1 MNRARFSCVVLSAA
15 LVFAPSLFAFQTRPA
30 VVHSLGVTSMMAHQ
44 QAAAATNQAAVQAV
58 PHEALRPMPKPNFNI
73 LATRP
78 VLTTSTTSVTT
89 FPVVRADSAER
100 GFSGINTEDSND
112 GNGGGTAGIVSPPDQ
127 GLGGNDTQLLEAV
140 NVSLRVFSTG
150 GTPLTDNIGM
160 AEFFGVPPTNPD
172 GSANRLSDPRVFF
185 DPVTRRFFMSIL
197 EFQTSK
203 AGFVGSENLLAVSQ
217 TSNALGNYFLYS
229 IEACP
234 PNGDGTFLPCL
245 ADQPLIGVNQDGF
258 YFQNNIFSQ
267 QGTGLAGELI
277 ALNIEA
283 LINNTT
289 VTGVEFFLPDF
300 SVQPALPAQGQ
311 VTTQNN
317 GTEYFI
323 TSEDNGPPTF
333 GTTLRI
339 YALVNTESLETGGTP
354 TLLTSAPNDFPS
366 EFYSNPVPANQKAG
380 SYPLGQ
386 HFGDPEETLNADDD
400 RPQQVYYA
408 GGRLYT
414 TLDTQLPS
422 DTVERDGAAWFVIQ
436 PHATDTSVTAEVV
449 HQGYIGIAHG
459 SVLYPAFSATNS
471 GSGIIGFSFSG
482 TNFFPSAGYVHYE
495 NGAIGT
501 QVHTAGLGQNAQDD
515 FSGYPQFGGNGAAR
529 WGDYSAAFASPAGH
543 LWFAGEYIPNELLH
557 PRTQFTDWGTFVA
570 KVK

>member
-15 LVFAPSLFAFQTRPA
+15 LFFAPSLFAFQTRSA
-30 VVHSLGVTSMMAHQ
+30 VVHSLGVTSMTAHQ
-44 QAAAATNQAAVQAV
+44 HAAAINQAGVQGV

-73 LATRP
+73 LGTRP
-78 VLTTSTTSVTT
+78 ALTAATTSAIT
-89 FPVVRADSAER
+89 FPVVGADSTER

-127 GLGGNDTQLLEAV
+127 GLGGNETQLLEAV
-140 NVSLRVFSTG
+140 NVSLRVFSNSG
-150 GTPLTDNIGM
+150 KPLTDNIGM

-172 GSANRLSDPRVFF
+172 GSSNRLSDPRVFF

-197 EFQTSK
+197 EFQTSS

-217 TSNALGNYFLYS
+217 SSNALGNYFLYS

-234 PNGDGTFLPCL
+234 PTGQGTFLPCL

-267 QGTGLAGELI
+267 QGRGLAGELI

-289 VTGVEFFLPDF
+289 VTGVEYFLPDF
-300 SVQPALPAQGQ
+300 SVQPALPAPGQ
-311 VTTQNN
+311 ITTQHN

-323 TSEDNGPPTF
+323 TSEDNGPPSF

-339 YALVNTESLETGGTP
+339 YALVNTESLESGGVP
-354 TLLTSAPNDFPS
+354 TLLSSAPNDFPS

-386 HFGDPEETLNADDD
+386 HFGDPEEFLNPDDD

-436 PHATDTSVTAEVV
+436 PQATDTSVTAEIV
-449 HQGYIGIAHG
+449 HQGYIGIANG

-501 QVHTAGLGQNAQDD
+501 QVHTAALGQNAQDD
-515 FSGYPQFGGNGAAR
+515 FSGYPQFGGNGVAR
-529 WGDYSAAFASPAGH
+529 WGDYSAAFVSPFGH
-543 LWFAGEYIPNELLH
+543 LWFAAEYIPNELLH
-557 PRTQFTDWGTFVA
+557 PRTQFTDWGTFVS

>member
-1 MNRARFSCVVLSAA
+1 VLSVA
-15 LVFAPSLFAFQTRPA
+15 LFFAPSLFAFQTQPA
-30 VVHSLGVTSMMAHQ
+30 VVHSLGVTSMTAHQ
-44 QAAAATNQAAVQAV
+44 HAAAINQAGVQGM
-58 PHEALRPMPKPNFNI
+58 PQEALRPMPKPNFGL

-78 VLTTSTTSVTT
+78 VITATTTAVTT
-89 FPVVRADSAER
+89 FPVVGADSSER

-127 GLGGNDTQLLEAV
+127 GLGGTDTQILEAV
-140 NVSLRVFSTG
+140 NLSLRVFSPS

-160 AEFFGVPPTNPD
+160 AEFFGVPPTNTD

-185 DPVTRRFFMSIL
+185 DPVTKRFFMSIL

-234 PNGDGTFLPCL
+234 PTGEGTFLPCL

-267 QGTGLAGELI
+267 TGNGLAGELI

-289 VTGVEFFLPDF
+289 VTGAEYFLPDF
-300 SVQPALPAQGQ
+300 SVQPALPAPGQ
-311 VTTQNN
+311 ITTQHN

-323 TSEDNGPPTF
+323 TSEDNGPPSF

-339 YALVNTESLETGGTP
+339 YALVNTEALETGGIP
-354 TLLTSAPNDFPS
+354 TLLTSAPTDFPS

-380 SYPLGQ
+380 PYPLGQ
-386 HFGDPEETLNADDD
+386 HFGDPEEFLNADDD
-400 RPQQVYYA
+400 RQQQVYYA

-414 TLDTQLPS
+414 ALDTKLPNE
-422 DTVERDGAAWFVIQ
+422 DQDGIAWFVIQ
-436 PHATDTSVTAEVV
+436 PQATDTSVTAHIV
-449 HQGYIGIAHG
+449 HQGYIGIANGHL
-459 SVLYPAFSATNS
+459 LYPAFSATNS

-501 QVHTAGLGQNAQDD
+501 QVHTAALGQNAQDD
-515 FSGYPQFGGNGAAR
+515 FSGYPQFGAVPPGVAR
-529 WGDYSAAFASPAGH
+529 WGDYSAAFVSPTGH
-543 LWFAGEYIPNELLH
+543 LWFASEYIPNELQK

>member
-15 LVFAPSLFAFQTRPA
+15 LFFAPSLFAFQTRSA
-30 VVHSLGVTSMMAHQ
+30 VVHSLGVTSMTAHQ
-44 QAAAATNQAAVQAV
+44 HAAAINQAGVQWV

-73 LATRP
+73 LGTRP
-78 VLTTSTTSVTT
+78 ALTAATTSAIT
-89 FPVVRADSAER
+89 FPVVGADSTER
-100 GFSGINTEDSND
+100 GFSGTTTEDPTD
-112 GNGGGTAGIVSPPDQ
+112 GKGGARAGTVSPPDQ
-127 GLGGNDTQLLEAV
+127 GLGGNEPQLLEAV
-140 NVSLRVFSTG
+140 NVPLRVFSNSG
-150 GTPLTDNIGM
+150 KPLTDNIGM

-172 GSANRLSDPRVFF
+172 GSSNRLSDPRVFF

-197 EFQTSK
+197 EFQTSS

-217 TSNALGNYFLYS
+217 SSNALGNYFLYS

-234 PNGDGTFLPCL
+234 PTGQGTFLPCL

-267 QGTGLAGELI
+267 QGRGLAGELI

-289 VTGVEFFLPDF
+289 VTGVEYFLPDF
-300 SVQPALPAQGQ
+300 SVQPALPAPGQ
-311 VTTQNN
+311 ITTQHN

-323 TSEDNGPPTF
+323 TSKDNGPPSF

-339 YALVNTESLETGGTP
+339 YALVNTESLESGGVP
-354 TLLTSAPNDFPS
+354 TLLSSAPNDFPS

-386 HFGDPEETLNADDD
+386 HFGDPEEFLNPDDD

-436 PHATDTSVTAEVV
+436 PQATDTSVTAE
-449 HQGYIGIAHG
+449 I
-459 SVLYPAFSATNS
+459 
-471 GSGIIGFSFSG
+471 
-482 TNFFPSAGYVHYE
+482 
-495 NGAIGT
+495 
-501 QVHTAGLGQNAQDD
+501 
-515 FSGYPQFGGNGAAR
+515 
-529 WGDYSAAFASPAGH
+529 
-543 LWFAGEYIPNELLH
+543 
-557 PRTQFTDWGTFVA
+557 
-570 KVK
+570 